1 VNKELIM
8 DAMEYIDDDMLEDV
22 NTLRSGSPVKHSR
35 IWMRYVSAAACIC
48 IILGGML
55 VWHGLYDSAENES
68 AYSDSDATPE
78 MMPDEEGGADGS
90 DNGSGLV
97 LEQKMSFKLFDAPED
112 AMENA
117 DFVLIATVQEIG
129 DSYAQNSPDTI
140 GILGGSGE
148 LDYIRSIR
156 TPITL
161 AVDGVYYDSTG
172 TIGDTLT
179 VLEYQGTVGK
189 YTLTSPFP
197 MLEENKKYLLFIAQ
211 APDGKTNIMI
221 GQASVLLEGDRFTP
235 LMNNR
240 MYSEWNTTDELLEAV
255 RLAAEKKEEQNP

>member
-1 VNKELIM
+1 MNKELIM
-8 DAMEYIDDDMLEDV
+8 DAMEYIDDELLEDV
-22 NTLRSGSPVKHSR
+22 NTLRSGSPLKRSR
-35 IWMRYVSAAACIC
+35 IWMRYVSAAACVC

-78 MMPDEEGGADGS
+78 MIPEQEGGADGS
-90 DNGSGLV
+90 DNGSGV
-97 LEQKMSFKLFDAPED
+97 VFDQQMSFKLFDAPED

-117 DFVLIATVQEIG
+117 DFVLITTVQEIG

-140 GILGGSGE
+140 GIPGGSGE

-161 AVDGVYYDSTG
+161 AVDGIYYDSIG

-221 GQASVLLEGDRFTP
+221 GQASVLLEGDSFTP
-235 LMNNR
+235 LMNDR
-240 MYSEWNTTDELLEAV
+240 MYSKWDTTDELLEAV
-255 RLAAEKKEEQNP
+255 RLAAEKKEE

>member
-1 VNKELIM
+1 
-8 DAMEYIDDDMLEDV
+8 
-22 NTLRSGSPVKHSR
+22 
-35 IWMRYVSAAACIC
+35 MRYASAAACVC

-68 AYSDSDATPE
+68 AYSDNEAIPE
-78 MMPDEEGGADGS
+78 MIPEQEEGGADGS
-90 DNGSGLV
+90 DNGSGVV

-117 DFVLIATVQEIG
+117 DFVLTATVREIG

-140 GILGGSGE
+140 GIPGGSGE

-161 AVDGVYYDSTG
+161 TVNDVYYDSTG
-172 TIGDTLT
+172 TVGDTLT

-197 MLEENKKYLLFIAQ
+197 MPEENKKYLLFIAQ
-211 APDGKTNIMI
+211 APDRKTNIMI
-221 GQASVLLEGDRFTP
+221 GQASVLLEGDSFTP
-235 LMNNR
+235 LMNDR
-240 MYSEWNTTDELLEAV
+240 MYSKWNTTDELLEAV
-255 RLAAEKKEEQNP
+255 RLAAENKEE

>member
-1 VNKELIM
+1 MNKDLIM
-8 DAMEYIDDDMLEDV
+8 DAMEYIGDEMLEDL
-22 NTLRSGSPVKHSR
+22 NMLRSGSPLKRSR
-35 IWMRYVSAAACIC
+35 IWMRYASAAACVC
-48 IILGGML
+48 IILEGML

-68 AYSDSDATPE
+68 AYSDNEAIPE
-78 MMPDEEGGADGS
+78 MIPEQEGGADGS
-90 DNGSGLV
+90 DNGSGVV
-97 LEQKMSFKLFDAPED
+97 LEQKMNFKLFDAPED

-140 GILGGSGE
+140 GIPGGSGE

-161 AVDGVYYDSTG
+161 TVNDVYYDSTG
-172 TIGDTLT
+172 TVGDTLT

-211 APDGKTNIMI
+211 APNGKTNIMI
-221 GQASVLLEGDRFTP
+221 GQASVLLEGDSFTP
-235 LMNNR
+235 LMNDR

-255 RLAAEKKEEQNP
+255 RLAAENKEEQNT

>member
-1 VNKELIM
+1 MNKELIM
-8 DAMEYIDDDMLEDV
+8 DAMEYIDDELLEDV
-22 NTLRSGSPVKHSR
+22 NTLRSGSPLKRNR
-35 IWMRYVSAAACIC
+35 IWMRYASAAACVC

-68 AYSDSDATPE
+68 AYSDNEAVPE
-78 MMPDEEGGADGS
+78 MIPEQEGGADGS
-90 DNGSGLV
+90 DSGSGVV
-97 LEQKMSFKLFDAPED
+97 LEQQMSFKLFDAPED

-117 DFVLIATVQEIG
+117 DFVLIGTVQEIS

-140 GILGGSGE
+140 GIPGGSGE

-161 AVDGVYYDSTG
+161 AVDDVYYDSTG
-172 TIGDTLT
+172 TIGNTLT

-211 APDGKTNIMI
+211 APDGKTNIII
-221 GQASVLLEGDRFTP
+221 GQASVLLEGDSFTP
-235 LMNNR
+235 LMNDR
-240 MYSEWNTTDELLEAV
+240 MYSKWDTTEELLEAV
-255 RLAAEKKEEQNP
+255 RLAAEIKEEQNP

>member
-1 VNKELIM
+1 MNKDLIL
-8 DAMEYIDDDMLEDV
+8 DAMEFIDDDMLEDV
-22 NTLRSGSPVKHSR
+22 NTLRSGSPLKRSR
-35 IWMRYVSAAACIC
+35 IWMRYASAAACIC
-48 IILGGML
+48 IVLGGML

-68 AYSDSDATPE
+68 AYSDNEAIPE
-78 MMPDEEGGADGS
+78 MIPEQEEGGADGS
-90 DNGSGLV
+90 DNGSGVV

-117 DFVLIATVQEIG
+117 DFVLTATVQEIG

-140 GILGGSGE
+140 GIPGGSGE

-161 AVDGVYYDSTG
+161 TVDDVYYDSSG
-172 TIGDTLT
+172 TVGDMLT

-197 MLEENKKYLLFIAQ
+197 MPEENKKYLLFIAQ
-211 APDGKTNIMI
+211 APDGKTNIII
-221 GQASVLLEGDRFTP
+221 GQASVLLEGDSFTP
-235 LMNNR
+235 LMNDR
-240 MYSEWNTTDELLEAV
+240 MYSKWNTTDELLEAV
-255 RLAAEKKEEQNP
+255 RLAAENKEE

>member
-1 VNKELIM
+1 MNKDLIM
-8 DAMEYIDDDMLEDV
+8 DAMEYIDDELLEDV
-22 NTLRSGSPVKHSR
+22 NTLRSGNPLKRSR
-35 IWMRYVSAAACIC
+35 IWMRYASAAACIC
-48 IILGGML
+48 IVL
-55 VWHGLYDSAENES
+55 VGLFVRHQLYDSAENES
-68 AYSDSDATPE
+68 AYSDSDAAPE
-78 MMPDEEGGADGS
+78 MMPDEEDGADGS
-90 DNGSGLV
+90 DNGSGV
-97 LEQKMSFKLFDAPED
+97 VFDQQMSFKLFDAPED

-140 GILGGSGE
+140 GIPGGSGE

-161 AVDGVYYDSTG
+161 EVDDIYYDSTE
-172 TIGDTLT
+172 TIGATLT

-221 GQASVLLEGDRFTP
+221 GQASVLLEGDSFTP
-235 LMNNR
+235 LMNDR
-240 MYSEWNTTDELLEAV
+240 MYSKWDTTDELLEAV
-255 RLAAEKKEEQNP
+255 RLAAENKEE